1 MREYHLDAEL
11 LHAFRHHGAQGV
23 AYHSIVAAGANACV
37 LHYRAGNTP
46 VRDGDLVLID
56 AGCELDGYAADIT
69 RTFPANGRFTGP
81 QRDAYQ
87 LALAHQQAAI
97 AATRAGNRFTDPHEA
112 TVAVLAQG
120 LLDLGLLNAHQHGS
134 AQDIIANKAYAPFY
148 MHRTSHWLGMD
159 VHDCGSYT
167 EPGAAPHPDGSRP
180 SRILRPGVPDHR
192 AGPVHPPGRGRARAT
207 SRHRHPHRR
216 RCRGHR
222 HRLRAAHVRCARGS
236 RCH

>member
-1 MREYHLDAEL
+1 M
-11 LHAFRHHGAQGV
+11 
-23 AYHSIVAAGANACV
+23 AYDSIVAAGANACV
-37 LHYRAGNTP
+37 LRYRAGNTP

-81 QRDAYQ
+81 QRDVYQ
-87 LALAHQQAAI
+87 LVLASQQAAI
-97 AATRAGNRFTDPHEA
+97 AATRAGNRFTHPHEGHPWPCWPRA
-112 TVAVLAQG
+112 CWIWACSNV
-120 LLDLGLLNAHQHGS
+120 HQHGS

-167 EPGAAPHPDGSRP
+167 EPGAAPTPTAAAP
-180 SRILRPGVPDHR
+180 SRILRPGMCLTIEPGLYIRPAEGVPAHFHHIGIRIEDDAVVTATGCELLTR
-192 AGPVHPPGRGRARAT
+192 DVPVEA
-207 SRHRHPHRR
+207 
-216 RCRGHR
+216 
-222 HRLRAAHVRCARGS
+222 